1 MLLQIIA
8 RPDARLIADA
18 VRRGLR
24 PVLFTVRGVG
34 WAAISLALLLE
45 VVTGGGPNVT
55 LLLAGALLAVGVP
68 MVLVNSGTRQALR
81 GGDLATYEIS
91 DGGLARS
98 SAASRHAWAWTAFS
112 YVEEMSGQL
121 LFGSRRT
128 GILPVPTATLTPAQ
142 IDQVL
147 GAAAGHGLRIRR
159 A

>member
-1 MLLQIIA
+1 VLLQIIA